1 MDLNYR
7 NTVEIIS
14 LDQGIT
20 IEVGFLWKREGQ
32 LMILVDDD
40 QYVTAPYDIT
50 KFNLEKLK

>member
-1 MDLNYR
+1 MYR

-20 IEVGFLWKREGQ
+20 IEIGFLWKREGE

-40 QYVTAPYDIT
+40 QYVTTQFDVK
-50 KFNLEKLK
+50 KFNLEKNH

>member
-1 MDLNYR
+1 MEHNYR

-14 LDQGIT
+14 LEQGIT
-20 IEVGFLWKREGQ
+20 IEVGFLWIREGE

-40 QYVTAPYDIT
+40 QYVTAPYDIK